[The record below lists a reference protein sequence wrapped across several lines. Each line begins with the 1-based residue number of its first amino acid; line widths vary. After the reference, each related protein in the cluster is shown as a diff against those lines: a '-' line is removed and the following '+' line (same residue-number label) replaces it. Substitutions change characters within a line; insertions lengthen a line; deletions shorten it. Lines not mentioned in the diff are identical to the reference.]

1 MGKIVEYETIKIQE
15 REDGISIITF
25 NRPNRLN
32 AINFQFVEDL
42 QHYLN
47 TLENN
52 LKIRV
57 VILTGEGR
65 AFCSGFDLKEGQ
77 VIFQEN
83 GAEVDQKI
91 EYLHLKDQI
100 KRAIIIQKVISQ
112 LMLKLRRIP
121 QPVIAAIKG
130 IAYGGGLTFALASD
144 IRIAGES
151 TKFCNAFI
159 NIGLSGTDCGSSYW
173 LPRLIGFSR
182 AAEFMYTGR
191 VFDAQEADKIGFVSK
206 VVPDNEV
213 LNEALVLAKQ
223 IITKS
228 PIGIRF
234 TKDALNMNVDAPSL
248 DAATKLENRTQVI
261 CINADDALEGVFATL
276 EKRESKYDKW

>member
-1 MGKIVEYETIKIQE
+1 MVEYETIKVQE

-42 QHYLN
+42 QDYLN

-52 LKIRV
+52 LGIRV

-65 AFCSGFDLKEGQ
+65 AFCSGLDLKDGQ
-77 VIFQEN
+77 VIFKKKVPE
-83 GAEVDQKI
+83 GLQKF
-91 EYLHLKDQI
+91 EYLQNKDKI
-100 KRAIIIQKVISQ
+100 KRAVIVQKLISQ
-112 LMLKLRRIP
+112 LMITLRKIP

-130 IAYGGGLTFALASD
+130 AAYGGGLTFAMAAD

-151 TKFCNAFI
+151 AKFCNAFI
-159 NIGLSGTDCGSSYW
+159 NIGLSGADCGSSYW

-191 VFDAQEADKIGFVSK
+191 VFNAQEADKIGFVSK
-206 VVPDNEV
+206 VVPDDKV
-213 LNEALVLAKQ
+213 LYEALKIAKH
-223 IITKS
+223 ILTKS
-228 PIGIRF
+228 PMGIRF
-234 TKDALNMNVDAPSL
+234 TKDALNINVDASSL
-248 DAATKLENRTQVI
+248 ESATKLENRTQVI